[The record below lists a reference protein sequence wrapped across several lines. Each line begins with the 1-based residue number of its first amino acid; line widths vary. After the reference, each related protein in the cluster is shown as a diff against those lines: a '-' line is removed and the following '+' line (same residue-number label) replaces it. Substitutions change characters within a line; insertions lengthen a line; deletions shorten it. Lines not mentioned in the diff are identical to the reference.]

1 MLVALAV
8 AALTCLVFLPALD
21 GRFLPWDDES
31 NLVANRAWRG
41 LGPSQLGWMLT
52 SFHKGHWIP
61 VTWLSFAVDYLV
73 WGMDPRGYH
82 LTNVLIHGAN
92 AGLVCLLVMR
102 LLETATGVGGT
113 ARLAG
118 AAAAALAFALHPLR
132 VETERR
138 DVLSAFFF
146 LLAILAYLRAVRE
159 ESLWRSGWSWLALGA
174 FALSL
179 GSKSMAVSLPVV
191 LLVLDAY
198 PLGRVSA
205 GAWRARLLEKA
216 PFALLSLLAAAIAMV
231 AVRSGG
237 SVSSLGDLGVAQ
249 RLAISGYSVVFYLW
263 KTLLPTGLS
272 PLYELPLDLD
282 PGSPMYRLSLT
293 LVAAITIAALLLRR
307 RWPWLLAVWAAYIV
321 MLLPVVGIAH
331 NGPQIAADRYTYLPC
346 LPWALLL
353 GGLRRLGPGRL
364 RSGLRRLGLRR
375 LRLRLVLSL
384 GALGLLVFGALVV
397 GHHASTSNRLG
408 FWASWGCSEPAYTFS
423 LVSCWRARRLR
434 GSIPFTALRMTSSGR
449 RSSMSPSVRVRR
461 PPG

>member
-1 MLVALAV
+1 MARGLGGRRGQSEKGRGHDQDQVSEVSRAEAVTARQPGGPRPRPGTLHALHAPRARAGGRRHPRGAGRHHRRGGKHGARHGAASALGRPAAARARGPRRAARAAREGLSRPLSRMARSIARAAEGRFAGMLVVLAV

-102 LLETATGVGGT
+102 LLETASGVGGT

-132 VETERR
+132 VESVAWVTERR

-146 LLAILAYLRAVRE
+146 LLAIIAYLRAVRE

-179 GSKSMAVSLPVV
+179 GSKSMAESLPVV

-198 PLGRVSA
+198 PLGRVST
-205 GAWRARLLEKA
+205 GAW
-216 PFALLSLLAAAIAMV
+216 
-231 AVRSGG
+231 
-237 SVSSLGDLGVAQ
+237 
-249 RLAISGYSVVFYLW
+249 
-263 KTLLPTGLS
+263 
-272 PLYELPLDLD
+272 
-282 PGSPMYRLSLT
+282 
-293 LVAAITIAALLLRR
+293 
-307 RWPWLLAVWAAYIV
+307 
-321 MLLPVVGIAH
+321 
-331 NGPQIAADRYTYLPC
+331 
-346 LPWALLL
+346 
-353 GGLRRLGPGRL
+353 
-364 RSGLRRLGLRR
+364 
-375 LRLRLVLSL
+375 
-384 GALGLLVFGALVV
+384 
-397 GHHASTSNRLG
+397 
-408 FWASWGCSEPAYTFS
+408 
-423 LVSCWRARRLR
+423 
-434 GSIPFTALRMTSSGR
+434 
-449 RSSMSPSVRVRR
+449 
-461 PPG
+461 